1 MADSRHGIGKIQ
13 NENGASCGAKNQ
25 TKNCSIIKQC
35 NYVIGT
41 HTSTERNSKL
51 LRVLNKNLKYELH
64 NHDSMLL
71 LK

>member
-1 MADSRHGIGKIQ
+1 MADSRHGTGKIQ

-25 TKNCSIIKQC
+25 TKIIKQY